1 MDIFVVKAV
10 VDELQ
15 HHLPGAVVSKV
26 FQMSRDDVLLRLWRG
41 RELRLL
47 LSTHPTLQRFH
58 LTAHRFDNPSRPP
71 RFAAFL
77 RAALQG
83 VRVHH
88 ITVQPY
94 DRVVSLTW
102 VRPGESVPAM
112 TLVHELT
119 GPHANMVLVD
129 AAGVILDAL
138 KHVPPDAK
146 HARPIFP
153 GAPYVPPLQPPQRL
167 LVSTVTLAHLQE
179 LQAQG
184 MLDSTHLQRLLI
196 GVSAELAA
204 TLLAHSQGE
213 PQQCWELLQ
222 QLRHSYD
229 TATLAVSL
237 SATPDGAQ
245 HISVLPLTTPGTT
258 VTPFAS
264 AQEAVAAF
272 SEPAMLLTLQDSL
285 RREVQTTLRQ
295 RLQKLQKK
303 MHNLQQDYEKL
314 QSYLPYQHYGTLLVA
329 QRIPRG
335 ATTATVV
342 DYYSPEQPTRTIAL
356 DPRLSGQENA
366 QVYFKKYRK
375 AKNGLEKVQALL
387 QQCSS
392 EADRLAQLKQ
402 QTEQATD
409 WQTLGAF
416 AEEVSGEPVSMT
428 PPSRGTARQRPA
440 VAQPYRTF
448 VSSDG
453 YTLHCGKSDAGND
466 ALLRQVA
473 APQDVWLHA
482 HQHAGAHVL
491 IKILPQQEVPRRTLL
506 EAAAVAA
513 YYSKGKHAAAVEVI
527 YTQARYVQKFRGARP
542 GQVQVRQYRT
552 LQAAPRLPGK

>member
-15 HHLPGAVVSKV
+15 HHLPGATVSKV

-47 LSTHPTLQRFH
+47 LSTHPTLQRLH
-58 LTAHRFDNPSRPP
+58 LTAHRFDNPPRPP

-83 VRVHH
+83 VRVHN

-94 DRVVSLTW
+94 DRVVSLSW

-138 KHVPPDAK
+138 KHVPLDAK
-146 HARPIFP
+146 HSRSILP
-153 GAPYVPPLQPPQRL
+153 GESYVPPAQPLQRL
-167 LVSTVTLAHLQE
+167 RVSTVTPAHLQE
-179 LQAQG
+179 LFAQG

-204 TLLAHSQGE
+204 ALLSHSQGA

-222 QLRHSYD
+222 QLRQSYD
-229 TATLAVSL
+229 SATLAVSI
-237 SATPDGAQ
+237 STTPDGAQ
-245 HISVLPLTTPGTT
+245 HLSVLPLATPGTT
-258 VTPFAS
+258 VAHFAS

-272 SEPAMLLTLQDSL
+272 YEPAMLQTLQDGL
-285 RREVQTTLRQ
+285 QREVQTTLRQ

-335 ATTATVV
+335 ATQATVV

-366 QVYFKKYRK
+366 QAYFKKYRK
-375 AKNGLEKVQALL
+375 AKNGLEKVQALF
-387 QQCSS
+387 QQCAS
-392 EADRLAQLKQ
+392 EADRLARLAQ
-402 QTEQATD
+402 QAEQATD
-409 WQTLGAF
+409 WQTLGTL
-416 AEEVSGEPVSMT
+416 AEEIAGEPVPMT

-440 VAQPYRTF
+440 VAQPYRTL

-453 YTLHCGKSDAGND
+453 YTLYCGKSDAGND
-466 ALLRQVA
+466 AILRQVA
-473 APQDVWLHA
+473 APHDVWLHA

-491 IKILPQQEVPRRTLL
+491 VKIPPQQEVPRRTLL

-552 LQAAPRLPGK
+552 LQVAPRLPGR